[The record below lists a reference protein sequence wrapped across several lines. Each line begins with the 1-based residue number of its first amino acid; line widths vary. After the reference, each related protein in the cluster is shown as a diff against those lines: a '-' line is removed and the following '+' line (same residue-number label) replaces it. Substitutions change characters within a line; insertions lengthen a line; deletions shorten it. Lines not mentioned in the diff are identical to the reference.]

1 MTIST
6 GNFKAYDP
14 LIIFG
19 ISVFCVLTAMLVS
32 LAPMKFSIGIVLGI
46 AVFLI
51 VLVNLR
57 LGLFLIVFSMLL
69 SPELTVYEG
78 GGGRL
83 EASKPI
89 TIRVED
95 LILLL
100 ICAVWLVKTSV
111 FDHIKVGYKTG
122 INKYIFIYMGI
133 VFISTFF
140 GILTDKVSFKSG
152 FFFTIKYLEYF
163 VLFFMTVNII
173 KTTGDKKYVEQLIN
187 AMFITAFIVCLY
199 AIATMGTGSG
209 RASAPFEGEVGEP
222 NTLGM
227 YLIIIGALAY
237 GLIYNKIGAIKEH
250 RLWGLIFILFIPFLA
265 TLSRVS
271 YVALIP
277 TLFMFGYLSKH
288 KVWFVLCTGLLIF
301 VLPLTIPLM
310 KQQIKNL
317 YSQEVK
323 KMTQDIGQKVD
334 SSATARI
341 EKFFEDLTSKSW
353 DRILYTFTQQEKKW
367 RRQARVLGARVD
379 TSTTARIESWQKV
392 ARDFIDNPLL
402 GTGTTGYAFVDG
414 QYIKVLIESGL
425 LGLAA
430 FFTLIYQILKRSI
443 HIYRSAVTPYYK
455 GIALGFVCSLVGMIT
470 HALASN
476 TFIIIRIM
484 EPFCLL
490 MGIVFM
496 IPYLESLDKKQTPVE
511 EQAPSAGRIIN

>member
-1 MTIST
+1 MAIST
-6 GNFKAYDP
+6 ENFKAYDP
-14 LIIFG
+14 LIILG
-19 ISVFCVLTAMLVS
+19 ISVLCVLTALLVS
-32 LAPMKFSIGIVLGI
+32 LAPFKLSIGIALGI
-46 AVFLI
+46 VVFMI
-51 VLVNLR
+51 VLVNLKI
-57 LGLFLIVFSMLL
+57 GLFLIVFSMLL

-78 GGGRL
+78 GGGKL
-83 EASKPI
+83 EASKAVSV
-89 TIRVED
+89 RLED

-111 FDHIKVGYKTG
+111 FEHVKLGYKTG
-122 INKYIFIYMGI
+122 INRYIFIYMVI

-140 GILTDKVSFKSG
+140 GVMAEKVGFKAG
-152 FFFTIKYLEYF
+152 FFFTVKYLEYF

-173 KTTGDKKYVEQLIN
+173 KTTGDREYVEKIIN

-199 AIATMGTGSG
+199 AMATMGTGE
-209 RASAPFEGEVGEP
+209 RASAPFEGERGEP

-237 GLIYNKIGAIKEH
+237 GLIYNKVGVIQEH
-250 RLWGLIFILFIPFLA
+250 RLWVLIVILFIPFLA

-271 YVALIP
+271 YLALIP
-277 TLFMFGYLSKH
+277 TILMFGFLSKH
-288 KVWFVLCTGLLIF
+288 KQWFILVTGLLIF
-301 VLPLTIPLM
+301 ILPLTIPLI
-310 KQQIKNL
+310 KWQIQEI

-323 KMTQDIGQKVD
+323 RMSKDMDQQMG

-341 EKFFEDLTSKSW
+341 EKFFDDLKNKSW
-353 DRILYTFTQQEKKW
+353 DRMLYTFTQQEKKW
-367 RRQARVLGARVD
+367 HRQARVLGTRLD
-379 TSTTARIESWQKV
+379 TSTTARLESWQKV
-392 ARDFIDNPLL
+392 GRDFIDNPLL

-414 QYIKVLIESGL
+414 QYIKTLIESGV

-430 FFTLIYQILKRSI
+430 FFTLLYQIFKRSYR
-443 HIYRSAVTPYYK
+443 IYRNAVTPYYK
-455 GIALGFVCSLVGMIT
+455 GIAMGFICAFIGMLT

-496 IPYLESLDKKQTPVE
+496 IPYLESLGKDQPS
-511 EQAPSAGRIIN
+511 EQEL